1 MDFHIIEHF
10 SHLLHVKVEFNNAFR
25 FFISIVDPVKKA
37 AANRKH
43 QKNISQILRNCTK
56 ICWSRENN
64 KIRNRILRFYG
75 RNRNTRFRLHEK
87 HSLHFTFVSMKNSI
101 SEIHR
106 VARQCHC
113 SSNYLPLH
121 PQNSVQAIPS
131 LIGCKPVFGC
141 LFRCNFLF
149 ALSNCETF
157 AVVLESFRKLCEHEF
172 TLSTCSIFFCS
183 DCTHKLLHISCIW
196 KIEPIKCLCT
206 WNKASLKFT
215 PGTLKMKLEIYRRS
229 SSEKTKKRH
238 TKHSTPW
245 TWRAGTFCREQKMKW
260 PS

>member
-121 PQNSVQAIPS
+121 PQNSVQAIPF
-131 LIGCKPVFGC
+131 LLGCKPVWMFIPLQFSIC
-141 LFRCNFLF
+141 VVQLRNVRRCSWK
-149 ALSNCETF
+149 LS
-157 AVVLESFRKLCEHEF
+157 
-172 TLSTCSIFFCS
+172 
-183 DCTHKLLHISCIW
+183 
-196 KIEPIKCLCT
+196 KI
-206 WNKASLKFT
+206 
-215 PGTLKMKLEIYRRS
+215 M
-229 SSEKTKKRH
+229 
-238 TKHSTPW
+238 W
-245 TWRAGTFCREQKMKW
+245 TWIYSFNL
-260 PS
+260 